1 MEQDDC
7 SIDSQL
13 SSFIQANFDQIR
25 EGYIGMRMTESVI
38 SPGNK
43 FEKWRNSF
51 RELTKYTSFHKLPS
65 LYINE
70 LVNSTDF
77 DKNEELFVTGGSVK
91 QLKVYSYASVIDNG
105 GFPIQILNCEGKIS
119 SVSFNCCLNGKL
131 GSCGHDKSVI
141 LSDIYMGSHVRIS
154 KEH

>member
-1 MEQDDC
+1 M
-7 SIDSQL
+7 
-13 SSFIQANFDQIR
+13 
-25 EGYIGMRMTESVI
+25 
-38 SPGNK
+38 
-43 FEKWRNSF
+43 
-51 RELTKYTSFHKLPS
+51 
-65 LYINE
+65 
-70 LVNSTDF
+70 
-77 DKNEELFVTGGSVK
+77 K